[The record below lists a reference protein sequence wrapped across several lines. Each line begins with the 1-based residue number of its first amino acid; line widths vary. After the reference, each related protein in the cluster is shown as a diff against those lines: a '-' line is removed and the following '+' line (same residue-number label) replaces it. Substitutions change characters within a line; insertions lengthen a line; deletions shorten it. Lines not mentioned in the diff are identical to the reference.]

1 MDMLAPFTFLTEEF
15 SIKVYYSKISFKYRF
30 PRNVALMLD
39 IFETKVLQTFS

>member
-1 MDMLAPFTFLTEEF
+1 MLARFTFLIKEF

-30 PRNVALMLD
+30 PRNVALTVD